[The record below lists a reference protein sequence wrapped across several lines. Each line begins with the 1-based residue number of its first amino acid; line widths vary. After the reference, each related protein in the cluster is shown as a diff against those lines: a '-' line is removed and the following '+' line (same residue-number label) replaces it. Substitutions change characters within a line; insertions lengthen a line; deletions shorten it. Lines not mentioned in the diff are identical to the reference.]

1 MLETLKPYINLDLE
15 KFKLEV
21 PEYFNY
27 AIDVVDEWAK
37 RERNKLA
44 LIWVNDKGEERKF
57 SFWDLMSR
65 SNQFANILKGLGIG
79 KKDRVLIML
88 PRIPEWWEAILGLT
102 KVGAIIIPSTTM
114 LQARDILYRVKA
126 AKVKAII
133 TTDEHIEKIEKILP
147 QCLTLQ
153 ILINIGKPHPN
164 WINYE
169 EEMKTA
175 SRYWISLDGN
185 YKTLATDP
193 YIIFFTSGTTGYP
206 KMVLHDHSYPLGH
219 VITAGLWHDLTP
231 NDLHWTL
238 SDTGWAKAAW
248 GKIYGQWIMGAAVF
262 VYDERGRFNPAK
274 VLELMDRYAITTFC
288 APPTAYRMMIL
299 EDLKKYNLSELRH
312 ATSAGEPLNPEVIKV
327 WERETGI
334 KIYEG
339 YGQSESVVMVANLK
353 NMEVKPGS
361 MGKPVPGWKVAIVDD
376 DGNELGAYEEGNIA
390 VYVKEKYPV
399 GLFKGYWKD
408 EEKSANVFKN
418 GWYFTGDR
426 AYKDEDGY
434 FWFVGRADDVIKS
447 SGYRIGPFEV
457 ESTLIEHPAVAE
469 AAVIGVPDPI
479 RGQIVKAFVV
489 LTPGYTPSD
498 TLIKELQEHVKNNT
512 APYKYPRQ
520 IEFVSELPKTISG
533 KIRRVEL
540 RERELAKLR
549 KQNLS

>member
-88 PRIPEWWEAILGLT
+88 PRIPEWWEVILGLT

-126 AKVKAII
+126 AKAKAII

>member
-15 KFKLEV
+15 NFKLEV

-37 RERNKLA
+37 KERNKLA

-133 TTDEHIEKIEKILP
+133 TTDEHIEKVEKILP

-353 NMEVKPGS
+353 NMEIKPGS

-390 VYVKEKYPV
+390 VYVKENYPV

-408 EEKSANVFKN
+408 KEKSANVFKN

-540 RERELAKLR
+540 RERELAKLK

>member
-65 SNQFANILKGLGIG
+65 SNQFANILKGLGIR

-88 PRIPEWWEAILGLT
+88 PRIPEWWEVILGLT

>member
-15 KFKLEV
+15 NFKLEV

-37 RERNKLA
+37 KERNKLA

-133 TTDEHIEKIEKILP
+133 TTDEHIEKVEKILP

-353 NMEVKPGS
+353 NMEIKPGS

-390 VYVKEKYPV
+390 VYVKENYPV

-540 RERELAKLR
+540 RERELAKLK

>member
-1 MLETLKPYINLDLE
+1 MLGTLKRYINLDPE
-15 KFKLEV
+15 NFKVEV

-37 RERNKLA
+37 QDRNKLA
-44 LIWVNDKGEERKF
+44 LVWTNEEGREKKL
-57 SFWDLMSR
+57 SFWDLMIR
-65 SNQFANILKGLGIG
+65 SNQAANILKGLEISKG
-79 KKDRVLIML
+79 DRVMLML
-88 PRIPEWWEAILGLT
+88 PRIPEWWEIVLGLT
-102 KVGAIIIPSTTM
+102 KIGAIIVPSTTM
-114 LQARDILYRVKA
+114 LRSRDILYRVKA
-126 AKVKAII
+126 AEIKAVI
-133 TTDEHIEKIEKILP
+133 TTDEHIEKVEKVMP
-147 QCLTLQ
+147 ECPSLQ
-153 ILINIGKPHPN
+153 VLINIGEPRPN
-164 WINYE
+164 WVNYD
-169 EEMKTA
+169 EEMKTV
-175 SRYWISLDGN
+175 SRRWVDLGEN
-185 YKTLATDP
+185 GKTMSTDP

-219 VITAGLWHDLTP
+219 VLTAGLWHDLTP

-262 VYDERGRFNPAK
+262 VYDQRGRFKPAK
-274 VLELMDRYAITTFC
+274 VLELMDRYGVTTFC

-312 ATSAGEPLNPEVIKV
+312 CTSAGEPLNPEVIKV
-327 WERETGI
+327 WEQGTGL

-339 YGQSESVVMVANLK
+339 YGQTEAVVLIGTLK

-361 MGKPVPGWKVAIVDD
+361 MGKPMPGMKVEIMDD
-376 DGNELGAYEEGNIA
+376 DGNILGPNEEGNIA
-390 VYVKEKYPV
+390 VYIGDKYPI

-408 EEKSANVFKN
+408 EDKNKSVFRN
-418 GWYFTGDR
+418 NWYFTGDR
-426 AYKDEDGY
+426 AYKDEDGH

-457 ESTLIEHPAVAE
+457 ESALIEHPAVAE

-489 LTPGYTPSD
+489 LAPGYSPSD
-498 TLIKELQEHVKNNT
+498 ALIKELQEHVKNTT
-512 APYKYPRQ
+512 APYKYPRK
-520 IEFVSELPKTISG
+520 IEFVSDLPKTISG

-540 RERELAKLR
+540 REREIQKL
-549 KQNLS
+549 KKK